1 MSNECLVAAY
11 LDAIDTLTYAHEL
24 AEHRHSAR
32 LKAIAPLGV
41 GVIVGVLLLSS
52 ATGWSPR
59 RFSFRR
65 SSLLAWRSSFF
76 ISRRSLRERS
86 VGVTDEFGVGDAN
99 ELGEGDADGSMV
111 GRARSARGVG
121 VATGALG
128 LRLER
133 DLSTGDRS
141 KVGLAV

>member
-1 MSNECLVAAY
+1 
-11 LDAIDTLTYAHEL
+11 
-24 AEHRHSAR
+24 
-32 LKAIAPLGV
+32 
-41 GVIVGVLLLSS
+41 VLLLLS
-52 ATGWSPR
+52 ATGSAPR

-76 ISRRSLRERS
+76 ISRRSVRERS
-86 VGVTDEFGVGDAN
+86 VGAVDEFGVEDAD

-111 GRARSARGVG
+111 GRCRSARGIG

-128 LRLER
+128 LRNGDSIAGGVELGLSLER